1 MRSVV
6 MELHVHRPAASTAAP
21 LPGLREPVA
30 GEEAHVSNKNKV
42 GNADRNRVSAAEK
55 YEADALAKK
64 YDWPA
69 PPVRS

>member
-1 MRSVV
+1 M
-6 MELHVHRPAASTAAP
+6 
-21 LPGLREPVA
+21 
-30 GEEAHVSNKNKV
+30 SNKNKV